1 MNRFAFDK
9 IVQLYKTSPVFQDLI
24 ETAIGTGVA
33 AGSQA
38 LLTDM
43 SPQEIALASGAT
55 FGAGMV
61 GRPIA
66 GRIGQALGGVVDR
79 KAPQFG
85 KEVMADIYGMVDAM
99 PGPIGQAYHAKLGP
113 YAHMGGMAQYGNLL
127 GRGIGDNLAQA
138 IVALAA
144 PGVFDGT
151 RDKEEK

>member
-1 MNRFAFDK
+1 MRLALDK
-9 IVQLYKTSPVFQDLI
+9 LIQLYKTSPVFQDLL
-24 ETAIGTGVA
+24 ETSIGTGLA
-33 AGSQA
+33 AGGQA
-38 LLTDM
+38 LFTDM
-43 SPQEIALASGAT
+43 TPAEIALASGAT

-66 GRIGQALGGVVDR
+66 GRVGQALGGVVDR
-79 KAPQFG
+79 RAPEFG
-85 KEVMADIYGMVDAM
+85 KEVMGDIYGMVNAM